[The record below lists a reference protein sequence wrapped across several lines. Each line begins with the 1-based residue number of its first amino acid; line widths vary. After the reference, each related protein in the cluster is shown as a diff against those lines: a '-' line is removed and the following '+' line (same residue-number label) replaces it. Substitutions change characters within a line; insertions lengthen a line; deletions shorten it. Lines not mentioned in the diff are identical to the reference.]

1 MRHGLERI
9 EFRLS
14 SQIKMIQVTLRL
26 AVKMMMILVAV
37 VGVVK
42 AHLIAKVIAV
52 KVMKVTL
59 SEAQA
64 KKETRMVKKAKA

>member
-1 MRHGLERI
+1 MERI